1 MLVVKAQ
8 ARPRASLLGN
18 PSDLYGGA
26 GIAFTFANCGAEV
39 TITQAEATQLPR
51 GLLAATLQVF
61 AAHFG
66 ALPERPPFSAAIR
79 SNIPRQ
85 VGLAGSSA
93 VVIAFLRGLCKW
105 YGLALDPCTLARL
118 AMSVEVDVLRIR
130 AGPMDRLAQAF
141 EGLLHMDFAAPFE
154 PQSTTRLPIE
164 MLPRLAIVY
173 DPKSFKSSGRVHQ
186 PVYERWLNGD
196 PEVRAVI
203 AEYRPLV
210 QAGLAALQKRSRSE
224 LCRLMNYNFDLRARL
239 FAIGERDRRMIDLG
253 RSRGAATKFCGSGGA
268 ILVMTREPRDWP
280 DLKQDYLA
288 EGFRTI
294 IPDCRAPA

>member
-1 MLVVKAQ
+1 MQVFSAHCGQLPT
-8 ARPRASLLGN
+8 RP
-18 PSDLYGGA
+18 
-26 GIAFTFANCGAEV
+26 AFT
-39 TITQAEATQLPR
+39 
-51 GLLAATLQVF
+51 
-61 AAHFG
+61 
-66 ALPERPPFSAAIR
+66 AAIR

-105 YGLALDPCTLARL
+105 YGVTLDPSTLARL
-118 AMSVEVDVLRIR
+118 AMSAEVDVLRIR
-130 AGPMDRLAQAF
+130 AGPMDRLAQAH
-141 EGLLHMDFAAPFE
+141 EGLLHMDFADPFA
-154 PQSTTRLPIE
+154 PQSTKRLPAQ

-210 QAGLAALQKRSRSE
+210 EAGLAALHKRSRPE
-224 LCRLMNYNFDLRARL
+224 LIRLMNYNFDLRARL

-253 RSRGAATKFCGSGGA
+253 RARGAATKFCGSGGA

-294 IPDCRAPA
+294 IPDCQDPL